1 MGTEIEVPTVNGK
14 VKMKIPPETQ
24 NGMTLRLRGLGIK
37 DRKTGLVGDQ
47 LVKIR
52 VVLPTRLDEK
62 ERKLFQDLSSIR
74 KENPRSHLFT

>member
-1 MGTEIEVPTVNGK
+1 
-14 VKMKIPPETQ
+14 MKIPPETQ

-37 DRKTGLVGDQ
+37 DRKTGSVGDQ

>member
-1 MGTEIEVPTVNGK
+1 
-14 VKMKIPPETQ
+14 
-24 NGMTLRLRGLGIK
+24 LRLRGLGIK
-37 DRKTGLVGDQ
+37 DRKTGSVGDQ